1 MAEISGKSS
10 TQAVPV
16 CNGISSAS
24 QNTGFWSACLNVLVM
39 PLLTS
44 DTVQGFCS
52 FWAQTE
58 LLMQPSSPQ
67 DLDRREEL
75 SFWARVTIH
84 GQSSVRGLQEKATTE
99 ASLLLRESWVLFS
112 LLDFFN
118 KLLLLKCI
126 FKNTSIILQKRRIP
140 EFCRGT
146 LIVAAYCVRV
156 VALSL
161 PMKGETSRKV
171 LQRSSARIR
180 LIIIPRHLSL
190 STLGVYCISTSQ
202 L

>member
-44 DTVQGFCS
+44 DTTQGFCS
-52 FWAQTE
+52 FWARTE

-118 KLLLLKCI
+118 KLLLFKCI
-126 FKNTSIILQKRRIP
+126 FKEEKNINHPP
-140 EFCRGT
+140 EEKN
-146 LIVAAYCVRV
+146 
-156 VALSL
+156 SW
-161 PMKGETSRKV
+161 V
-171 LQRSSARIR
+171 LQRHANCCCVLCASGGTELTYERRDKQKGFAEI
-180 LIIIPRHLSL
+180 L
-190 STLGVYCISTSQ
+190 VEN
-202 L
+202 